1 MNNTTEERLKG
12 FLPRKVSTEK
22 TIKLLKQGGIQV
34 NKEEAE
40 VILNF
45 LYLIA
50 KTYRKQME
58 MECPDEHEPGDE
70 SNSKFLVFV

>member
-50 KTYRKQME
+50 KTYRKQIE
-58 MECPDEHEPGDE
+58 MENQDELEPCDE
-70 SNSKFLVFV
+70 SNPELPVFV